1 MSANIIFLSLYRD
14 LVNKNGFLRF
24 EVVASIIIV
33 DMGSYEQTQTNY
45 GFASVPSV
53 LFSRT
58 ISLSRSLA

>member
-1 MSANIIFLSLYRD
+1 MSANINFFIFVYD
-14 LVNKNGFLRF
+14 KNGFLRF

-33 DMGSYEQTQTNY
+33 RGSYDQTQTNY